1 MNPHGKNLKPDQLSS
16 IVMSFLKKRKFR
28 DGEDSSG
35 KFQAHGTKHKVED
48 AALKTSVKS
57 ECGIPNVLSFSVNH
71 LDANSYDEQYG
82 SLKSFITGANPAYRQ
97 ELVKLLFPVFAN
109 SYLDLIAKGFLNN
122 AQNFFSKYSSDL
134 MADFKDDIQNLQS
147 ITDSE
152 RLKSSDTAANFRRS
166 KYLIKLSH
174 KVFTYLMQYLR
185 SSEHLLLLQLI
196 NRNFAIEISQS
207 KPGQKIGCNGDEE
220 EKDTG
225 INQKVHKDN
234 KHSKTVVEKDDA
246 SLKSL
251 KESIDKIRNGPAC
264 LPSICFYTFQNTYQG

>member
-1 MNPHGKNLKPDQLSS
+1 
-16 IVMSFLKKRKFR
+16 MSFLKKRKFR